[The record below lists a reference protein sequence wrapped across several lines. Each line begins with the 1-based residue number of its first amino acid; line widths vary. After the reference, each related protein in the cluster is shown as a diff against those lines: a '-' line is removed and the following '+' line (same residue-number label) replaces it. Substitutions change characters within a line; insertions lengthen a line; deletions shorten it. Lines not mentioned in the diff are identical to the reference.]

1 MNKVLIGNKSD
12 WTDKRAVT
20 EEEGRELAEE
30 LGIRFIE
37 TSAKINEG
45 VEEAFF
51 TLARYVNLGFS
62 RRFSLGIL
70 MLCFL
75 SPSRDI
81 KARLIDSQA
90 DAANAAPAA
99 APTSIKVNQPVS
111 SQVSNC
117 CS

>member
-1 MNKVLIGNKSD
+1 
-12 WTDKRAVT
+12 
-20 EEEGRELAEE
+20 
-30 LGIRFIE
+30 
-37 TSAKINEG
+37 
-45 VEEAFF
+45 
-51 TLARYVNLGFS
+51 
-62 RRFSLGIL
+62 
-70 MLCFL
+70 MLCL
-75 SPSRDI
+75 LYPSSDI